1 MTTDEGIRE
10 STLEKLAS
18 LKPSFKEDGGV
29 TAGELLAD
37 HRRRRRRC

>member
-18 LKPSFKEDGGV
+18 LKPSFKEDGVV
-29 TAGELLAD
+29 TAAT
-37 HRRRRRRC
+37 RRRSPTAPRRC